1 MGEPPRGRPPTGRS
15 GQGPRLRSFQ
25 ACGLDKA
32 DSLPLDSKPQKVLGT
47 VSGEEQGGFWIWGL
61 WCTLPGSVA
70 IRQQHSPSYALLM
83 PTQQEHLVPH
93 IRNDA
98 KSTDGHPGEHEGI
111 TAALLD
117 LTVYDPSRPSP
128 SHVFTV
134 KPSFIF
140 SCSSHRL
147 NVRGAIRAPF
157 LFRHL
162 LETGCE
168 RVVLGPRVPRGP
180 GWD

>member
-32 DSLPLDSKPQKVLGT
+32 DSLTLDSKPRKVLGT

-61 WCTLPGSVA
+61 WGTLPGSVA

-83 PTQQEHLVPH
+83 PTQQKHLVPH

-98 KSTDGHPGEHEGI
+98 KSTDGHPGEHEGHHGCP
-111 TAALLD
+111 L
-117 LTVYDPSRPSP
+117 RPHSLR
-128 SHVFTV
+128 S
-134 KPSFIF
+134 KPSLSFPRL
-140 SCSSHRL
+140 HRQAL
-147 NVRGAIRAPF
+147 FYF
-157 LFRHL
+157 LL
-162 LETGCE
+162 L
-168 RVVLGPRVPRGP
+168 VS
-180 GWD
+180 